1 MKACILITFA
11 GDVWTGVGDLRAF
24 FALLELIDYNTK
36 RAWHWY
42 FKWHNPTQTVWK
54 KGQTIR

>member
-1 MKACILITFA
+1 MKACFLITFA

-36 RAWHWY
+36 RA
-42 FKWHNPTQTVWK
+42 
-54 KGQTIR
+54 